1 MFSPEAK
8 SRSAD
13 GHLPMDTS
21 ALSFDTILEFVA
33 WNMHDPGQMQANTR
47 ATFAVETIR
56 CLT

>member
-1 MFSPEAK
+1 VFSPEAK

-13 GHLPMDTS
+13 EYLSMDTS

-33 WNMHDPGQMQANTR
+33 WNMHDPGQIPTKTR